1 MNVTIELVY
10 HCCPCNEVE
19 IPGIESWSDIKQWYV
34 KWDTFYYT
42 LDGEKWLEVEMDSDL
57 MECIDT
63 KRPAS
68 ATVYD
73 ANYANELDAH

>member
-1 MNVTIELVY
+1 MNINICLTY
-10 HCCPCNEVE
+10 YCSPSNEIE
-19 IPGIESWSDIKQWYV
+19 IPGVESWSDIKEWYV
-34 KWDTFYYT
+34 KWDTFHYT
-42 LDGEKWLEVEMDSDL
+42 LDGKEWLEVEMYSDL

-73 ANYANELDAH
+73 ADFNEIATAH